1 MRSIATRSMF
11 KVTVIALVAVASV
24 LAGSVVAVA
33 HEDAAALG
41 RIVNSGQLRVGMSGT
56 QPPFCVKSKS
66 GELIGYEVD
75 LAKLLANAMGVE
87 LKLVEKPFGELLT
100 ALAAGE
106 VDAVMSGMT
115 MTPERN
121 VRVAFVGPYMVS
133 GKSILTTSAT
143 LSAIDEASD
152 IDQSDIRLAA
162 LAGSTSQ
169 KFVEKLIPKAKLTT
183 TTDYDEGVKAV
194 MEGKVDAMVA
204 DFPICALTMLRYPDA
219 GLATLGKP
227 LTIEPIGIA
236 LPPGDSL
243 LVNMVSNYLGA
254 LEATGLLEALEK
266 KWFEDGS
273 WLLQVP

>member
-1 MRSIATRSMF
+1 MSGIVNRSIV
-11 KVTVIALVAVASV
+11 KVVVSTLVVVGVALG
-24 LAGSVVAVA
+24 GSAF
-33 HEDAAALG
+33 AAAHDEAGVLS
-41 RIVNSGQLRVGMSGT
+41 RIVKSGELRVGMSGS
-56 QPPFCVKSKS
+56 QPPFCVKSKT
-66 GELIGYEVD
+66 GELIGYEVE

-87 LKLVEKPFGELLT
+87 LKIVEKPFGQLLG
-100 ALAAGE
+100 ALEAGE

-121 VRVAFVGPYMVS
+121 VRFAFVGPYMVS
-133 GKSILTTSAT
+133 GKSILTTSTA
-143 LSAIDEASD
+143 LAAIDEASD

-169 KFVEKLIPKAKLTT
+169 KFVEKVIPKAKLTT
-183 TTDYDEGVKAV
+183 TADYDEGVKAV
-194 MEGKVDAMVA
+194 MEGNVDAMVA

-219 GLATLGKP
+219 GLATLSQP

-243 LVNMVSNYLGA
+243 LVNMVTNYLGA
-254 LEATGLLEALEK
+254 LEGTGLLELLEK